1 MKIEVFD
8 KNGKSI
14 EKLDLSESV
23 FGVKP
28 MEALLIQ
35 YLHVFKS
42 NQRQGTSSTKDRSEV
57 SGGGRKPWKQK
68 GLGRARQGSIRAPQW
83 RTGGIVHGPNPKSWN
98 LKFPKRMKKQAL
110 ISALSIKQANNALK
124 VVSGLDITAPKTK
137 DIVSM
142 LTNIKSPSRALLVL
156 TGDSNTVRKSAAN
169 VKGLKISRAD
179 NLNAYDVL
187 SAREIIFEKDAILE
201 VNKKYE
207 N

>member
-8 KNGKSI
+8 KNGKAI

-83 RTGGIVHGPNPKSWN
+83 RTGGIVHGPTPKSWN

-124 VVSGLDITAPKTK
+124 VVSGLEITAPKTK

-156 TGDSNTVRKSAAN
+156 TGDSNTIRKSAAN